1 MYKNVFGG
9 KKNMLV
15 KKGLV
20 NLAILLIAGTAFL
33 STVCFAAEQTPGVE
47 QPKTTKVQGVVN
59 VTKDAN
65 DIITKVTVVTADKVV
80 YHVALNA
87 KGLELGKEMA
97 DKEVEVE
104 GIVSKRADQ
113 EWIRVQSYKA
123 VEKAAAPKTE

>member
-1 MYKNVFGG
+1 MLA
-9 KKNMLV
+9 KKS
-15 KKGLV
+15 LV

-33 STVCFAAEQTPGVE
+33 SAVCFAAEQTPGVE

-104 GIVSKRADQ
+104 GIVSKRGDQ
-113 EWIRVQSYKA
+113 EWIRVQTYKA
-123 VEKAAAPKTE
+123 VEKAAPKTE